1 MFNYYFNINF
11 TEEEI
16 LLIGLDIDD
25 SFIAEQFYVEK
36 LINDESKKK
45 PNLFQKNKEEKDLN
59 IINSLC
65 YENKKEKTKKLS
77 EKNKTIKEE
86 MSLENFCYYYADDF
100 VYLTRVKSSERFFPQ

>member
-1 MFNYYFNINF
+1 MMN
-11 TEEEI
+11 
-16 LLIGLDIDD
+16 
-25 SFIAEQFYVEK
+25 Q
-36 LINDESKKK
+36 KKK

-86 MSLENFCYYYADDF
+86 MSLENFNNKDF
-100 VYLTRVKSSERFFPQ
+100 ENIKKMNSEKRRSQMKAMKK